1 MKKCNSC
8 NINFN
13 TTKKF
18 CPLCQNKLYG
28 KDSISIY
35 PENIRRNTYSLIL
48 KIVIFISLIASII
61 SSFIEL
67 YIFKKINY
75 NIYVYLGLIT
85 NYMII
90 YFILKNS
97 KNIFKMFFKYGV
109 LLIFLT
115 ILWYYFTKVKFIVNY
130 IIPSIGL
137 IELIFSLI
145 VSLIIRKNYFI
156 KYSNLIFINICILL
170 IPIILVLFK
179 ITTNNLMSYIC
190 FISALITIIGLI
202 IFCYDDIKEEI
213 LKIFNV

>member
-13 TTKKF
+13 TNTKL

-28 KDSISIY
+28 SNSSIY
-35 PENIRRNTYSLIL
+35 PKNIRKKTYSLIL
-48 KIVIFISLIASII
+48 KFVIFISLVAAII

-67 YIFKKINY
+67 YIYNKITY

-90 YFILKNS
+90 YFILRNS
-97 KNIFKMFFKYGV
+97 KNIFKMFFKYGM

-115 ILWYYFTKVKFIVNY
+115 FLWYYFTKVKFIVNY
-130 IIPSIGL
+130 IVPSIGL
-137 IELIFSLI
+137 VELIFSLI
-145 VSLIIRKNYFI
+145 VSIIIKKNYFI
-156 KYSNLIFINICILL
+156 KYSNLILTNLFILF
-170 IPIILVLFK
+170 IPIFLVLFN

-190 FISALITIIGLI
+190 FISALITILGLF
-202 IFCYDDIKEEI
+202 IFCFDDIKEEI
-213 LKIFNV
+213 LKIFNL